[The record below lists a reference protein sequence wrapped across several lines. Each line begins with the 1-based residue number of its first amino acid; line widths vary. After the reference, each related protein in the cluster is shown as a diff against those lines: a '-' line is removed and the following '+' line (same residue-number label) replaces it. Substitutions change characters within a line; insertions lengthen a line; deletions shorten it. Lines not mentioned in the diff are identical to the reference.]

1 MKGTRIVRVVYAD
14 VRGLEPRDIPS
25 YMDAFSKSILFGTDD
40 GVENILVPVRSE
52 TRIEHFVL
60 DLDQV
65 KVSKVMEYATV
76 EELRRQ
82 YSNA

>member
-1 MKGTRIVRVVYAD
+1 
-14 VRGLEPRDIPS
+14 
-25 YMDAFSKSILFGTDD
+25 MDALSEAVLSGCDS

-82 YSNA
+82 YPGV

>member
-14 VRGLEPRDIPS
+14 VRELEPRDIPS

-52 TRIEHFVL
+52 TL
-60 DLDQV
+60 
-65 KVSKVMEYATV
+65 
-76 EELRRQ
+76 
-82 YSNA
+82 